1 MRMLRRSPP
10 PTPVATRPVRQ
21 TRPPKNQRPAVTPT
35 AVGQR
40 LTGGMGQFLY
50 DTRSELKKV
59 VWPTREQAVNLTAL
73 VIAVSAAVAA
83 FIGLVDLALARFF
96 QMLVGA

>member
-1 MRMLRRSPP
+1 MLRRTPP
-10 PTPVATRPVRQ
+10 PTPPTTRPARQ
-21 TRPPKNQRPAVTPT
+21 TRPAKNQRAAPSPT

-40 LTGGMGQFLY
+40 LTGGIGQFIFE
-50 DTRSELKKV
+50 TRSELKKV

-83 FIGLVDLALARFF
+83 FIGAVDWVLAQFF
-96 QMLVGA
+96 QKLVGA